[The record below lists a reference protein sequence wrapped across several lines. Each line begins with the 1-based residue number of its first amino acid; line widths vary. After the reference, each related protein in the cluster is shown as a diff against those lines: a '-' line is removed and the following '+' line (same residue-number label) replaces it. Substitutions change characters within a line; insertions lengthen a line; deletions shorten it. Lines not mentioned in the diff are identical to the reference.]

1 LDQIYVNHV
10 NANVRV
16 FIGLRSRK
24 CRCIRRNASRKAK
37 KFDESTQDVK
47 QWAEDEKGQ
56 ADEKIVETSGWKS
69 CIIKATT
76 NNDYKREVQTRW
88 VEEQH

>member
-24 CRCIRRNASRKAK
+24 CRFIRRNASRKTQ

-76 NNDYKREVQTRW
+76 NNDYKRKVQTRW